1 VRYGDNEQE
10 LFLGHSV
17 TQTRGVSEAT
27 AQLIDSEVRRLIE
40 EAETT
45 ARTILV
51 EHIDELHR
59 LSQALLE
66 YETLSGDEIRG
77 LLRGEPIVRRDPDDT
92 PATPPAT
99 PPRAAP
105 GRRASVPSAGRP
117 GPASLEPEPQA

>member
-1 VRYGDNEQE
+1 
-10 LFLGHSV
+10 
-17 TQTRGVSEAT
+17 GVSEAT

-45 ARTILV
+45 ARTILID
-51 EHIDELHR
+51 HIDDLHR
-59 LSQALLE
+59 IAQALLE

-77 LLRGEPIVRRDPDDT
+77 LLRGEAIVRQDPDDT

-99 PPRAAP
+99 PARPAT

-117 GPASLEPEPQA
+117 GPSSLEPEPQARS